1 MYIPDATYGTLHRRH
16 AAAVPATSATTPAP
30 RRLPEVI
37 GGELLRERADV
48 EHEAGRVL
56 HGDAVDAPVE
66 EEHPDGDA
74 AEVPDAAARD
84 VAVDPAAVREA
95 VAAVHL
101 ELAVPVVHEH
111 LERAVRRAV
120 RVPGHA
126 LRQDAPREPEPL
138 QHLVRARL
146 SRDRDRDRDAGAR
159 RAGAAGCGGEERRA
173 ERRRGEEDE
182 EEKEREEDGAARGGH
197 DGGLVLD
204 PKKSLD
210 S

>member
-101 ELAVPVVHEH
+101 ELAVPVVVHEH

-146 SRDRDRDRDAGAR
+146 GRDRDAGARR

-173 ERRRGEEDE
+173 ERRRGEEE
-182 EEKEREEDGAARGGH
+182 EREEDGAARGGH